1 MYAITIKDK
10 TFKVDASTKQEALN
24 AVADY
29 VQTFNMH
36 DYFKVAAD
44 FASECDLGD
53 DVDSV
58 AHSDGFYRYGTQGI
72 YLPVASVRGVAR

>member
-10 TFKVDASTKQEALN
+10 TFKVDARTETEALN

-29 VQTFNMH
+29 IHIFKMQ

-44 FASECDLGD
+44 FVDECDLGD
-53 DVDSV
+53 SV
-58 AHSDGFYRYGTQGI
+58 GDYANSLGFYRYGAQNI
-72 YLPVASVRGVAR
+72 YLPVASVQEVAR